1 LALHIIKNLSQTD
14 TLPLRIS
21 NRIFGKYVFKALG
34 DEAALVIVG
43 SGVGAVF
50 IFVDS
55 GDVDSEERGGE
66 VGGEGGVGEIG
77 VDYQELSRGVSECL
91 VGRRLDLR

>member
-1 LALHIIKNLSQTD
+1 M
-14 TLPLRIS
+14 
-21 NRIFGKYVFKALG
+21 
-34 DEAALVIVG
+34 
-43 SGVGAVF
+43 F